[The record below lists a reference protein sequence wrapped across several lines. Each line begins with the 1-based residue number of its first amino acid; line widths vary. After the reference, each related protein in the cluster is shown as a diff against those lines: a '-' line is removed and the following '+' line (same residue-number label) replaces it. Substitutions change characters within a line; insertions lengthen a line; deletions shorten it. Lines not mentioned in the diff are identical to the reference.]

1 MGSAEGAQVGGCDH
15 SSETHTSLRPSSESE
30 LPWQVQ
36 FETTLE
42 ITSLIRQ
49 RISEAVGKQPCPS
62 AWQGSV
68 HCIRPVGAG
77 GLGSQKQSR
86 IPMHMIDQGSAPP
99 KTRLGG
105 SRTRKGRKPSKV
117 LILINYCCV
126 TNSSKWRI

>member
-49 RISEAVGKQPCPS
+49 SISEAVGKQPCPS
-62 AWQGSV
+62 ARQRTLHTSCGGGW
-68 HCIRPVGAG
+68 VGLPEAVKD
-77 GLGSQKQSR
+77 SYA
-86 IPMHMIDQGSAPP
+86 HD
-99 KTRLGG
+99 
-105 SRTRKGRKPSKV
+105 
-117 LILINYCCV
+117 
-126 TNSSKWRI
+126 